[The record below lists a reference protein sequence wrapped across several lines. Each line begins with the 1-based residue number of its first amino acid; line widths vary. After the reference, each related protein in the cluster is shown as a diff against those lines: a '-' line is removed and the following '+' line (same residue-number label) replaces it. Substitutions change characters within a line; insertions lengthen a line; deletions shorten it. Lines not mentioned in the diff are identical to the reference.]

1 MPRPPTAVSMISQR
15 TRYALRALLHL
26 AESEVGKPVQLA
38 TIAQSQAIPR
48 KYLELIML
56 ELKKAGMVQSIR
68 GPGGGYTLAVSP
80 DRISFGDVVRHLEG
94 PIALVP
100 CASVHFYSNCGDC
113 TDERTCAIRKIMA
126 LVRESSAGILDGT
139 SLAEA
144 ASWETGSNDPIELF
158 DPCI

>member
-1 MPRPPTAVSMISQR
+1 MISQK

-26 AESEVGKPVQLA
+26 VQSAADQEGRKPVQLA
-38 TIAQSQAIPR
+38 TIASSQAIPR

-56 ELKKAGMVQSIR
+56 DLKKAGMVQSVR
-68 GPGGGYTLAVSP
+68 GPGGGYTLAVAP
-80 DRISFGDVVRHLEG
+80 ETISFGDVVRHLEG

-100 CASVHFYSNCGDC
+100 CASVHFYANCGDC
-113 TDERTCAIRKIMA
+113 TDERTCAIRRVMA

-139 SLAEA
+139 TLAEA
-144 ASWETGSNDPIELF
+144 ASWETGEEHPIELF

>member
-1 MPRPPTAVSMISQR
+1 MISQK

-26 AESEVGKPVQLA
+26 AESDDGKTVQLA

-56 ELKKAGMVQSIR
+56 DLKKAGMVQSVR
-68 GPGGGYTLAVSP
+68 GPGGGYTLAMAAEK
-80 DRISFGDVVRHLEG
+80 ISFGDVVRHLEG

-100 CASVHFYSNCGDC
+100 CASVHFYANCADC
-113 TDERTCAIRKIMA
+113 SDERTCAIRRVLA
-126 LVRESSAGILDGT
+126 LVRESSAAILDGT
-139 SLAEA
+139 TLAEA
-144 ASWETGSNDPIELF
+144 ASWETDEDSAIELF

>member
-1 MPRPPTAVSMISQR
+1 MISQK

-26 AESEVGKPVQLA
+26 AESDHEKPVQLA

-56 ELKKAGMVQSIR
+56 ELKKAGMVQSVR
-68 GPGGGYTLAVSP
+68 GPGGGYTLATP
-80 DRISFGDVVRHLEG
+80 AEKISFGDVVRHLEG

-113 TDERTCAIRKIMA
+113 TDERTCAIRRVMA
-126 LVRESSAGILDGT
+126 LVRESSATILDGT
-139 SLAEA
+139 RLAEA
-144 ASWETGSNDPIELF
+144 AGWEKTDDDQAIELF